1 MRRPFEGDWEDRMER
16 ELAKEYDAAADA
28 VRSAKMAMLRVRGVV
43 MRGGGVLLCEDSEEF
58 LATLEDMDT
67 RMRHAIAVRR

>member
-28 VRSAKMAMLRVRGVV
+28 VRSAKMAMLRVRSVI
-43 MRGGGVLLCEDSEEF
+43 MSGGGVLLSEDADEF

-67 RMRHAIAVRR
+67 RMRHTIAIRR